1 MSSIIDKLRGDF
13 VLKAKT
19 RWKEKE
25 QNEAAVNELASKLQ
39 LTPLVTSLF
48 ISRGLD
54 TEEKIADFLS
64 TDQQDF
70 HDPFLLEGMD
80 KTVERVKRAIENG
93 EQILIFGDYDADG
106 VSSTTVLFLALQEL
120 GADVEFYIPNRFTE
134 GYGPNEE
141 AFRWA
146 HRAGFSLIITV
157 DTGIAAVHEAE
168 VAKELGIDLIIT
180 DHHEPP
186 PQLPEALAI
195 IHPKL
200 EGGVYPFHYLAGVG
214 VAFKV
219 AHALLGRVP
228 EHLLEIAVI
237 GTVADLVPLHGENRL
252 LVQRGLKK
260 LRTTKNIGLQ
270 ALFKVAKLSQSEI
283 TEESVGFSIG
293 PRINAVG
300 RLEDAAPAVHLLL
313 SEDEEEAAELAQEID
328 ELNNLRKDI
337 VKQITEE
344 AIAEVE
350 MYYPP
355 EKNKVLVLAR
365 EGWNPGVIGIVASK
379 LVDRFYRP
387 AIVLCI
393 DKEKETAK
401 GSARSIEGFDLYA
414 NLSDCRD
421 ILPHFGGH
429 PMAAGMTLHMNDVEE
444 LRNRLNKQADALLTE
459 EDFIPI
465 TAVDAVCKVEDVTL
479 SAIEEMQKLAPFG
492 VGNPKPRIA
501 VEDAELESIRAIGSD
516 GSHLKMT
523 LKGEYGALD
532 TVGFGFGALTKE
544 ISPVAR
550 VSVLGEASINEWN
563 NFRKPQL
570 MIQDISVKDWQLF
583 DWRSMRNVE
592 TNLSELS
599 REKLTIVYFSE
610 EVLQKYSLDE
620 YKEYIV
626 HASAVTTL
634 ENRYVVLLDLP
645 ASTEELKKVCMNG
658 FPPRIYTVFYQE
670 NNHLFSTVPT
680 REHFKWYY
688 SFLHQK
694 APFSLKQYGEQL
706 CRHKGWSKDTVNFMT
721 QVFFELEF
729 VTIKDGVIFMAEGIQ
744 KRDLTES
751 NIYREKINQLQLEK
765 DLVYSTYQQLYTWFE
780 TVRNHK
786 EV

>member
-1 MSSIIDKLRGDF
+1 MDGLRGDF
-13 VLKAKT
+13 VLQAKT
-19 RWKEKE
+19 RWKEKHY
-25 QNEAAVNELASKLQ
+25 NEEIVSQLASKLQ

-48 ISRGLD
+48 LNRGLD
-54 TEEKIADFLS
+54 TEEKIMDFLN
-64 TDQQDF
+64 TEKQEF

-80 KTVERVKRAIENG
+80 RTVERVQQAIQNG

-134 GYGPNEE
+134 GYGPNEA

-146 HRAGFSLIITV
+146 HGAGFSLIITV
-157 DTGIAAVHEAE
+157 DTGIAAVHEAQ
-168 VAKELGIDLIIT
+168 VAKDLGVDLIIT

-186 PQLPEALAI
+186 PELPEALAI

-237 GTVADLVPLHGENRL
+237 GTVADLVSLHGENRL
-252 LVQRGLKK
+252 LVQRGLKQM
-260 LRTTKNIGLQ
+260 RATKRVGLQ
-270 ALFKVAKLSQSEI
+270 ALFKVGNVSQNEI
-283 TEESVGFSIG
+283 TEESIGFSLA

-313 SEDEEEAAELAQEID
+313 SEDPEEAKELAAEID
-328 ELNNLRKDI
+328 ELNKLRKDI

-350 MYYPP
+350 NNYPP
-355 EKNKVLVLAR
+355 EKNKVLVLAK

-379 LVDRFYRP
+379 LVERFYRP
-387 AIVLCI
+387 TIILNI
-393 DKEKETAK
+393 DPEKQTAK
-401 GSARSIEGFDLYA
+401 GSARSIAGFDLFA
-414 NLSDCRD
+414 NLSDCREL
-421 ILPHFGGH
+421 LPHFGGH
-429 PMAAGMTLHMNDVEE
+429 PMAAGMTLHMHDVEE
-444 LRNRLNKQADALLTE
+444 LRRRLNEQAEAILTA

-465 TAVDAVCKVEDVTL
+465 TTVDAICKVEDVTL

-501 VEDAELESIRAIGSD
+501 VQDAELESIRAIGSD
-516 GSHLKMT
+516 GSHLKMALRDGQAT
-523 LKGEYGALD
+523 LD
-532 TVGFGFGALTKE
+532 TIGFGFGAYAKE

-550 VSVLGEASINEWN
+550 VSVVGEASINEWN

-570 MIQDISVKDWQLF
+570 MVQDIAVDAWQLF

-592 TNLSELS
+592 ANIAELS
-599 REKLTIVYFSE
+599 LERVTMIYFSE
-610 EVLQKYSLDE
+610 EVLNKFSLE
-620 YKEYIV
+620 MYKEQLQ
-626 HASAVTTL
+626 HASEVTEL
-634 ENRYVVLLDLP
+634 EDRYVVLLDLP
-645 ASTEELKKVCMNG
+645 PTTEELSKLFMAG
-658 FPPRIYTVFYQE
+658 FPARIYTLFYQE
-670 NNHLFSTVPT
+670 NNHLFSTIPT

-694 APFSLKQYGEQL
+694 APFSLRQHGEQL

-729 VTIKDGVIFMAEGIQ
+729 VTIKDGVIFIAEEMK
-744 KRDLTES
+744 KRDLIES
-751 NIYREKINQLQLEK
+751 NTYREKMNQLQLEK
-765 DLVYSTYQQLYTWFE
+765 ELVYSTYQQLYTWFE
-780 TVRNHK
+780 TIRNHK
-786 EV
+786 EI

>member
-1 MSSIIDKLRGDF
+1 MLQ
-13 VLKAKT
+13 AKT
-19 RWKEKE
+19 RWKEKYN
-25 QNEAAVNELASKLQ
+25 NEELVGQLANKLQ
-39 LTPLVTSLF
+39 LSPLVASLLLN
-48 ISRGLD
+48 RGFD
-54 TEEKIADFLS
+54 TEEKIVDFLN
-64 TDQQDF
+64 TEQQEF

-80 KTVERVKRAIENG
+80 RTVERIRQAIQNG

-157 DTGIAAVHEAE
+157 DTGIAAVHEAQ
-168 VAKELGIDLIIT
+168 VAKELGVDLIIT

-186 PQLPEALAI
+186 PELPEALAI

-200 EGGVYPFHYLAGVG
+200 DGGVYPFHYLAGVG

-219 AHALLGRVP
+219 AHALLGSVP

-237 GTVADLVPLHGENRL
+237 GTVADLVPLYGENRL

-260 LRTTKNIGLQ
+260 LRTTQRVGLQ
-270 ALFKVAKLSQSEI
+270 ALFKVANISQGEI
-283 TEESVGFSIG
+283 TEESVGFAIG

-300 RLEDAAPAVHLLL
+300 RLEDATPAVHLLL
-313 SEDEEEAAELAQEID
+313 SEDVEEAKELAQEID
-328 ELNNLRKDI
+328 ELNKLRKDI

-350 MYYPP
+350 AHYPP
-355 EKNKVLVLAR
+355 EENKVLVLAK

-379 LVDRFYRP
+379 LIDRFYRP
-387 AIVLCI
+387 TIVLSI
-393 DKEKETAK
+393 DPEKETAK

-429 PMAAGMTLHMNDVEE
+429 PMAAGMTLSMDDVDE
-444 LRNRLNKQADALLTE
+444 LRRRLNEQAAVQLSD
-459 EDFIPI
+459 EDFIPV
-465 TAVDAVCKVEDVTL
+465 TAVDVVCEVEDVTL
-479 SAIEEMQKLAPFG
+479 AAIEEMQKLAPFG

-501 VEDAELESIRAIGSD
+501 VKDAGLESIRAIGSD

-523 LKGEYGALD
+523 LRNGQATLD
-532 TVGFGFGALTKE
+532 SIGFGLGAFAKE
-544 ISPVAR
+544 ISPVAH
-550 VSVLGEASINEWN
+550 VSIVGEASINEWN
-563 NFRKPQL
+563 NFRKPQI
-570 MIQDISVKDWQLF
+570 MIQDIAIEAWQLF

-592 TNLSELS
+592 ANLADLS
-599 REKLTIVYFSE
+599 RDKLTIVYFKE
-610 EVLQKYSLDE
+610 EALQKFSLEAYTD
-620 YKEYIV
+620 YLV
-626 HASAVTTL
+626 HAKDVTTL
-634 ENRYVVLLDLP
+634 EGRYVVVLDLP
-645 ASTEELKKVCMNG
+645 DATEDLKSICEKG
-658 FPPRIYTVFYQE
+658 FPDRIYTVFYQE

-694 APFSLKQYGEQL
+694 APFSLRQYGEQL

-729 VTIKDGVIFMAEGIQ
+729 VTIKDGVIFMAEEMK

-751 NIYREKINQLQLEK
+751 NTYREKINHLQLEK
-765 DLVYSTYQQLYTWFE
+765 ELVYSTYQQLYAWFE
-780 TVRNHK
+780 TIRNHK
-786 EV
+786 EVEQLG

>member
-1 MSSIIDKLRGDF
+1 MISL
-13 VLKAKT
+13 LQAKT
-19 RWKEKE
+19 RWKEKYN
-25 QNEAAVNELASKLQ
+25 NEELVGQLANKLQ
-39 LTPLVTSLF
+39 LSPLVASLLLN
-48 ISRGLD
+48 RGFD
-54 TEEKIADFLS
+54 TEEKIVDFLN
-64 TDQQDF
+64 TEQQEF

-80 KTVERVKRAIENG
+80 RTVERIRQAIQNG

-146 HRAGFSLIITV
+146 HRAGFTLIITV
-157 DTGIAAVHEAE
+157 DTGIAAVHEAQ
-168 VAKELGIDLIIT
+168 VAKELGVDLIIT

-186 PQLPEALAI
+186 PELPEALAI

-200 EGGVYPFHYLAGVG
+200 DGGVYPFHYLAGVG

-219 AHALLGRVP
+219 AHALLGSVP

-237 GTVADLVPLHGENRL
+237 GTVADLVPLYGENRL

-260 LRTTKNIGLQ
+260 LRTTQRVGLQ
-270 ALFKVAKLSQSEI
+270 ALFKVANISQGEI
-283 TEESVGFSIG
+283 TEESVGFAIG

-300 RLEDAAPAVHLLL
+300 RLEDATPAVHLLL
-313 SEDEEEAAELAQEID
+313 SEDVEEAKELAQEID
-328 ELNNLRKDI
+328 ELNKLRKDI

-350 MYYPP
+350 AHYPP
-355 EKNKVLVLAR
+355 EENKVLVLAK

-379 LVDRFYRP
+379 LIDRFYRP
-387 AIVLCI
+387 TIVLSI
-393 DKEKETAK
+393 DPEKETAK

-429 PMAAGMTLHMNDVEE
+429 PMAAGMTLSMDDVDE
-444 LRNRLNKQADALLTE
+444 LRRRLNEQAAVQLSD
-459 EDFIPI
+459 EDFIPV
-465 TAVDAVCKVEDVTL
+465 TAVDAVCEVEDVTL
-479 SAIEEMQKLAPFG
+479 AAIEEMQKLAPFG

-501 VEDAELESIRAIGSD
+501 VKDAGLESIRAIGSD

-523 LKGEYGALD
+523 LRNGQATLD
-532 TVGFGFGALTKE
+532 SIGFGLGAFAKE
-544 ISPVAR
+544 ISPVAH
-550 VSVLGEASINEWN
+550 VSIVGEASINEWN
-563 NFRKPQL
+563 NFRKPQI
-570 MIQDISVKDWQLF
+570 MIQDIAIEAWQLF

-592 TNLSELS
+592 ANLADLS
-599 REKLTIVYFSE
+599 RDKLTIVYFKE
-610 EVLQKYSLDE
+610 EALQKFSLEAYTD
-620 YKEYIV
+620 YLV
-626 HASAVTTL
+626 HAKDVTTL
-634 ENRYVVLLDLP
+634 EGRYVVVLDLP
-645 ASTEELKKVCMNG
+645 DATEDLKSICEKG
-658 FPPRIYTVFYQE
+658 FPDRIYTVFYQE

-694 APFSLKQYGEQL
+694 APFSLRQYGEKL

-721 QVFFELEF
+721 QVFFELKF
-729 VTIKDGVIFMAEGIQ
+729 VTIKDGVIFMAEEMK

-751 NIYREKINQLQLEK
+751 NTYREKINHLQLEK
-765 DLVYSTYQQLYTWFE
+765 ELVYSTYQQLYAWFE
-780 TVRNHK
+780 TIRNHK
-786 EV
+786 EVEQLG

>member
-1 MSSIIDKLRGDF
+1 MLQP
-13 VLKAKT
+13 KT
-19 RWKEKE
+19 RWKEKDN
-25 QNEAAVNELASKLQ
+25 NEELVGQLANKLQ
-39 LTPLVTSLF
+39 LSSLVTSLLLN
-48 ISRGLD
+48 RGLD
-54 TEEKIADFLS
+54 TEEKIVDFLN
-64 TDQQDF
+64 TEQQEF
-70 HDPFLLEGMD
+70 HDPFLLKGMD
-80 KTVERVKRAIENG
+80 RTVERVRQAIQNG

-106 VSSTTVLFLALQEL
+106 VSSTTILFLALQEL

-157 DTGIAAVHEAE
+157 DTGIAAVHEAQ

-186 PQLPEALAI
+186 PELPEALAI

-219 AHALLGRVP
+219 AHALLGSVP

-237 GTVADLVPLHGENRL
+237 GTVADLVPLYGENRL

-260 LRTTKNIGLQ
+260 LRTTQRVGLQ
-270 ALFKVAKLSQSEI
+270 ALFKVANISQGEI
-283 TEESVGFSIG
+283 TEESVGFAIG

-313 SEDEEEAAELAQEID
+313 SEDIEEAKELAQEID
-328 ELNNLRKDI
+328 ELNKLRKDI

-350 MYYPP
+350 THYPP
-355 EKNKVLVLAR
+355 EENAVLVLAK

-387 AIVLCI
+387 TIVLSI
-393 DKEKETAK
+393 DPEKGTAK

-429 PMAAGMTLHMNDVEE
+429 PMAAGMTLSIDDVDE
-444 LRNRLNKQADALLTE
+444 LRRRLNEQATALLSD
-459 EDFIPI
+459 EDFIPV
-465 TAVDAVCKVEDVTL
+465 TTVDVVCKVEDVTL
-479 SAIEEMQKLAPFG
+479 AAIEEMQKLAPFG

-501 VEDAELESIRAIGSD
+501 VKDASLESIRAIGSD

-523 LKGEYGALD
+523 LRDGQATLD
-532 TVGFGFGALTKE
+532 SIGFGFGTLAKE
-544 ISPVAR
+544 ISPVAH
-550 VSVLGEASINEWN
+550 VSIVGEASINEWN
-563 NFRKPQL
+563 NFRKPQI
-570 MIQDISVKDWQLF
+570 MVQDIAVEAWQLF

-592 TNLSELS
+592 TNLADLS
-599 REKLTIVYFSE
+599 SDKLIIVYFKE
-610 EVLQKYSLDE
+610 EALQKFSLEAYND
-620 YKEYIV
+620 YVV
-626 HASAVTTL
+626 HAKDVITL
-634 ENRYVVLLDLP
+634 EDRYVVVLDLP
-645 ASTEELKKVCMNG
+645 DVTEDLKHICEKG
-658 FPPRIYTVFYQE
+658 FPARIYTVFYQE

-694 APFSLKQYGEQL
+694 APFSLRQYGEQL

-729 VTIKDGVIFMAEGIQ
+729 VTIKDGVIFMAEEMK

-751 NIYREKINQLQLEK
+751 NTYREKINQLQLEK
-765 DLVYSTYQQLYTWFE
+765 ELVYSTYQQLYAWFE
-780 TVRNHK
+780 TIRNHK
-786 EV
+786 EVEQLG

>member
-1 MSSIIDKLRGDF
+1 MLQP
-13 VLKAKT
+13 KT
-19 RWKEKE
+19 RWKEKDN
-25 QNEAAVNELASKLQ
+25 NEELVGQLANKLQ
-39 LTPLVTSLF
+39 LSSLVTSLLLN
-48 ISRGLD
+48 RGLD
-54 TEEKIADFLS
+54 TEEKIVDFLN
-64 TDQQDF
+64 TEQQEF
-70 HDPFLLEGMD
+70 HDPFLLKGMD
-80 KTVERVKRAIENG
+80 RTVERVRQAIQNG

-157 DTGIAAVHEAE
+157 DTGIAAVHEAQ

-186 PQLPEALAI
+186 PELPEALAI

-219 AHALLGRVP
+219 AHALLGSVP

-237 GTVADLVPLHGENRL
+237 GTVADLVPLYGENRL

-260 LRTTKNIGLQ
+260 LRTTQRVGLQ
-270 ALFKVAKLSQSEI
+270 ALFKVANISQGEI
-283 TEESVGFSIG
+283 TEESVGFAIG

-313 SEDEEEAAELAQEID
+313 SEDVEEAKELAQEID
-328 ELNNLRKDI
+328 ELNKLRKDI

-350 MYYPP
+350 THYPP
-355 EKNKVLVLAR
+355 EENAVLVLAK

-387 AIVLCI
+387 TIVLSI
-393 DKEKETAK
+393 DPEKGTAK

-429 PMAAGMTLHMNDVEE
+429 PMAAGMTLSMDDVDE
-444 LRNRLNKQADALLTE
+444 LRRRLNEQATALLSD
-459 EDFIPI
+459 EDFIPV
-465 TAVDAVCKVEDVTL
+465 TTVDVVCKVEDVTL
-479 SAIEEMQKLAPFG
+479 AAIEEMQKLAPFG
-492 VGNPKPRIA
+492 VGNPKPRVA
-501 VEDAELESIRAIGSD
+501 VKDASLESIRAIGSD

-523 LKGEYGALD
+523 LRDGQATLD
-532 TVGFGFGALTKE
+532 SIGFGFGTLAKE
-544 ISPVAR
+544 ISPVAH
-550 VSVLGEASINEWN
+550 VSIVGEASINEWN
-563 NFRKPQL
+563 NFRKPQI
-570 MIQDISVKDWQLF
+570 MVQDIAVEAWQLF

-592 TNLSELS
+592 TNLADLS
-599 REKLTIVYFSE
+599 RDKLIIVYFKE
-610 EVLQKYSLDE
+610 EALQKFSLEAYND
-620 YKEYIV
+620 YVV
-626 HASAVTTL
+626 HAKDVITL
-634 ENRYVVLLDLP
+634 EDRYVVVLDLP
-645 ASTEELKKVCMNG
+645 DVTEDLKHICEKG
-658 FPPRIYTVFYQE
+658 FPARIYTVFYQE

-694 APFSLKQYGEQL
+694 APFSLRQYGEQL

-729 VTIKDGVIFMAEGIQ
+729 VTIKDGVIFMAEEMK

-751 NIYREKINQLQLEK
+751 NTYREKINQLQLEK
-765 DLVYSTYQQLYTWFE
+765 ELVYSTYQQLYAWFE
-780 TVRNHK
+780 TIRNHK
-786 EV
+786 EVEQLG

>member
-1 MSSIIDKLRGDF
+1 MLQ
-13 VLKAKT
+13 AKT
-19 RWKEKE
+19 RWKEKHY
-25 QNEAAVNELASKLQ
+25 NEEIVSQLASKLQ

-48 ISRGLD
+48 LNRGLD
-54 TEEKIADFLS
+54 TEEKIVDFLN
-64 TDQQDF
+64 TEKQEF

-80 KTVERVKRAIENG
+80 RTVERVQQAIQNG

-134 GYGPNEE
+134 GYGPNEA

-146 HRAGFSLIITV
+146 HGAGFSLIITV
-157 DTGIAAVHEAE
+157 DTGIAAVHEAQ

-186 PQLPEALAI
+186 PELPEALAI

-237 GTVADLVPLHGENRL
+237 GTVADLVSLHGENRL
-252 LVQRGLKK
+252 LVQRGLKQM
-260 LRTTKNIGLQ
+260 RATKRVGLQ
-270 ALFKVAKLSQSEI
+270 ALFKVGNISQNEI
-283 TEESVGFSIG
+283 TEESIGFSLA
-293 PRINAVG
+293 PRINAIG

-313 SEDEEEAAELAQEID
+313 SEDPEEASELAAEID
-328 ELNNLRKDI
+328 ELNKLRKDI

-350 MYYPP
+350 NTYPP
-355 EKNKVLVLAR
+355 EKNKVLVLAK

-379 LVDRFYRP
+379 LVERFYRP
-387 AIVLCI
+387 TIILNI
-393 DKEKETAK
+393 DPEKQTAK
-401 GSARSIEGFDLYA
+401 GSARSIAGFDLFA
-414 NLSDCRD
+414 NLSDCREL
-421 ILPHFGGH
+421 LPHFGGH

-444 LRNRLNKQADALLTE
+444 LRRRLNEQAEAILTA

-465 TAVDAVCKVEDVTL
+465 TTVDAICKVKDVTL

-501 VEDAELESIRAIGSD
+501 VQDAELESIRAIGSD
-516 GSHLKMT
+516 GSHLKMALRDGQAT
-523 LKGEYGALD
+523 LD
-532 TVGFGFGALTKE
+532 TIGFGFGAYAKE

-550 VSVLGEASINEWN
+550 VSVVGEASINEWN

-570 MIQDISVKDWQLF
+570 MVQDIAVNAWQLF

-592 TNLSELS
+592 VNIAELS
-599 REKLTIVYFSE
+599 LERVTMIYFSE
-610 EVLQKYSLDE
+610 EVLNKFSLE
-620 YKEYIV
+620 TYREQLQ
-626 HASAVTTL
+626 HASEVTGL
-634 ENRYVVLLDLP
+634 EDRYVVLLDLP
-645 ASTEELKKVCMNG
+645 PTTEELSKLFTAG
-658 FPPRIYTVFYQE
+658 FPARIYTLFYQE
-670 NNHLFSTVPT
+670 NNHLFSTIPT

-694 APFSLKQYGEQL
+694 APFSLRQHGEQL

-729 VTIKDGVIFMAEGIQ
+729 VTIKDGVIFIAEEMK
-744 KRDLTES
+744 KRDLIES
-751 NIYREKINQLQLEK
+751 NTYREKMNQLQLEQE
-765 DLVYSTYQQLYTWFE
+765 LVYSTYQQLYTWFE
-780 TVRNHK
+780 KIRNHK
-786 EV
+786 EI

>member
-1 MSSIIDKLRGDF
+1 MLQ
-13 VLKAKT
+13 AKT
-19 RWKEKE
+19 RWKEKHY
-25 QNEAAVNELASKLQ
+25 NEEIVSQLASKLQ

-48 ISRGLD
+48 LNRGLD
-54 TEEKIADFLS
+54 TEEKIMDFLN
-64 TDQQDF
+64 TEKQEF

-80 KTVERVKRAIENG
+80 RTVERVQQAIQNG

-134 GYGPNEE
+134 GYGPNEA

-146 HRAGFSLIITV
+146 HGAGFSLIITV
-157 DTGIAAVHEAE
+157 DTGIAAVHEAQ
-168 VAKELGIDLIIT
+168 VAKDLGVDLIIT

-186 PQLPEALAI
+186 PELPEALAI

-237 GTVADLVPLHGENRL
+237 GTVADLVSLHGENRL
-252 LVQRGLKK
+252 LVQRGLKQM
-260 LRTTKNIGLQ
+260 RATKRVGLQ
-270 ALFKVAKLSQSEI
+270 ALFKVGNVSQNEI
-283 TEESVGFSIG
+283 TEESIGFSLA

-313 SEDEEEAAELAQEID
+313 SEDPEEAKELAAEID
-328 ELNNLRKDI
+328 ELNKLRKDI

-350 MYYPP
+350 NNYPP
-355 EKNKVLVLAR
+355 EKNKVLVLAK

-379 LVDRFYRP
+379 LVERFYRP
-387 AIVLCI
+387 TIILNI
-393 DKEKETAK
+393 DPEKQTAK
-401 GSARSIEGFDLYA
+401 GSARSIAGFDLFA
-414 NLSDCRD
+414 NLSDCREL
-421 ILPHFGGH
+421 LPHFGGH
-429 PMAAGMTLHMNDVEE
+429 PMAAGMTLHMHDVEE
-444 LRNRLNKQADALLTE
+444 LRRRLNEQAEAILTA

-465 TAVDAVCKVEDVTL
+465 TTVDAICKVEDVTL

-501 VEDAELESIRAIGSD
+501 VQDAELESIRAIGSD
-516 GSHLKMT
+516 GSHLKMALRDGQAT
-523 LKGEYGALD
+523 LD
-532 TVGFGFGALTKE
+532 TIGFGFGAYAKE

-550 VSVLGEASINEWN
+550 VSVVGEASINEWN

-570 MIQDISVKDWQLF
+570 MVQDIAVDAWQLF

-592 TNLSELS
+592 ANIAELS
-599 REKLTIVYFSE
+599 LERVTMIYFSE
-610 EVLQKYSLDE
+610 EVLNKFSLE
-620 YKEYIV
+620 MYKEQLQ
-626 HASAVTTL
+626 HASEVTEL
-634 ENRYVVLLDLP
+634 EDRYVVLLDLP
-645 ASTEELKKVCMNG
+645 PTTEELSKLFMAG
-658 FPPRIYTVFYQE
+658 FPARIYTLFYQE
-670 NNHLFSTVPT
+670 NNHLFSTIPT

-694 APFSLKQYGEQL
+694 APFSLRQHGEQL

-729 VTIKDGVIFMAEGIQ
+729 VTIKDGVIFIAEEMK
-744 KRDLTES
+744 KRDLIES
-751 NIYREKINQLQLEK
+751 NTYREKMNQLQLEK
-765 DLVYSTYQQLYTWFE
+765 ELVYSTYQQLYTWFE
-780 TVRNHK
+780 TIRNHK
-786 EV
+786 EI

>member
-1 MSSIIDKLRGDF
+1 MLQ
-13 VLKAKT
+13 AKT
-19 RWKEKE
+19 RWKEKCN
-25 QNEAAVNELASKLQ
+25 NEELVGQLTNKLQ
-39 LTPLVTSLF
+39 LSPLVTSLLLN
-48 ISRGLD
+48 RGLD
-54 TEEKIADFLS
+54 TEEKILDFLN
-64 TDQQDF
+64 TEQQEF
-70 HDPFLLEGMD
+70 HDPFLLEGMER
-80 KTVERVKRAIENG
+80 TVERVQQAIQNG

-157 DTGIAAVHEAE
+157 DTGIAAVHEAQ

-186 PQLPEALAI
+186 PELPEALAI

-200 EGGVYPFHYLAGVG
+200 DGGVYPFHYLAGVG

-219 AHALLGRVP
+219 AHALLGSVP
-228 EHLLEIAVI
+228 EHLLEIVVI
-237 GTVADLVPLHGENRL
+237 GTVADLVPLYGENRL

-260 LRTTKNIGLQ
+260 LRTTQRVGLQ
-270 ALFKVAKLSQSEI
+270 ALFKVANISQGEI
-283 TEESVGFSIG
+283 TEESVGFAIG

-300 RLEDAAPAVHLLL
+300 RLEDATPAVHLLL
-313 SEDEEEAAELAQEID
+313 SEDVEEAKELAQEID
-328 ELNNLRKDI
+328 ELNKLRKDI
-337 VKQITEE
+337 VKKITEE

-350 MYYPP
+350 AHYPP
-355 EKNKVLVLAR
+355 EENKVLVLAK

-379 LVDRFYRP
+379 LIDRFYRP
-387 AIVLCI
+387 TIVLSI
-393 DKEKETAK
+393 DPEKGTAK

-429 PMAAGMTLHMNDVEE
+429 PMAAGMTLSMNDVDE
-444 LRNRLNKQADALLTE
+444 LRRRLNEQAAAQLSD
-459 EDFIPI
+459 EDFIPV
-465 TAVDAVCKVEDVTL
+465 TAVDVVCKVEDVTL
-479 SAIEEMQKLAPFG
+479 AAIEEMQKLAPFG
-492 VGNPKPRIA
+492 IGNPKPRIA
-501 VEDAELESIRAIGSD
+501 VKDAGLESIRAIGSD

-523 LKGEYGALD
+523 LRDGQATLD
-532 TVGFGFGALTKE
+532 SVGFGFGALAKE
-544 ISPVAR
+544 ISPVAH
-550 VSVLGEASINEWN
+550 VSIVGEASINEWN
-563 NFRKPQL
+563 NFRKPQI
-570 MIQDISVKDWQLF
+570 MIQDIAVEAWQLF

-592 TNLSELS
+592 ANLADLS
-599 REKLTIVYFSE
+599 RDKLTIMYFKE
-610 EVLQKYSLDE
+610 EALQKFSLEAYTD
-620 YKEYIV
+620 YLV
-626 HASAVTTL
+626 HAKEVTTL
-634 ENRYVVLLDLP
+634 EGRYVVVLDLP
-645 ASTEELKKVCMNG
+645 DATEDLKRVCEKG
-658 FPPRIYTVFYQE
+658 FPDRIYTVFYQE

-694 APFSLKQYGEQL
+694 APFSLRQYGEQL

-729 VTIKDGVIFMAEGIQ
+729 VTIKDGVIFMAEEMK

-751 NIYREKINQLQLEK
+751 NTYREKINHLQLEK
-765 DLVYSTYQQLYTWFE
+765 ELVYSTYQQLYAWFE
-780 TVRNHK
+780 TIRNHK
-786 EV
+786 EVEQLG

>member
-1 MSSIIDKLRGDF
+1 MLQ
-13 VLKAKT
+13 AKT
-19 RWKEKE
+19 RWKEKYC
-25 QNEAAVNELASKLQ
+25 NEELVGQLANKLQ
-39 LTPLVTSLF
+39 LSPLVASLLLN
-48 ISRGLD
+48 RGLN
-54 TEEKIADFLS
+54 TEEKIVDFLN
-64 TDQQDF
+64 TEQQEF

-80 KTVERVKRAIENG
+80 RTVERIRQAIQNG

-146 HRAGFSLIITV
+146 HSAGFSLIITV
-157 DTGIAAVHEAE
+157 DTGIAAVHEAQ

-186 PQLPEALAI
+186 PELPEALAI

-200 EGGVYPFHYLAGVG
+200 ADGTYPFHYLAGVG

-219 AHALLGRVP
+219 AHALLGSVP

-260 LRTTKNIGLQ
+260 LRTTQRVGLQ
-270 ALFKVAKLSQSEI
+270 ALFKVANISQGEI
-283 TEESVGFSIG
+283 TEESVGFAIG

-300 RLEDAAPAVHLLL
+300 RLEDATPAVHLLL
-313 SEDEEEAAELAQEID
+313 SEDVEEAKELAQEID
-328 ELNNLRKDI
+328 ELNKLRKDI

-350 MYYPP
+350 AHYPP
-355 EKNKVLVLAR
+355 EENKVLVLAK

-379 LVDRFYRP
+379 LIDRFYRP
-387 AIVLCI
+387 AIVLSI
-393 DKEKETAK
+393 DPEKGTAK

-414 NLSDCRD
+414 NLSDCRE

-429 PMAAGMTLHMNDVEE
+429 PMAAGMTLSMDDVDE
-444 LRNRLNKQADALLTE
+444 LRRRLNEQAAVQLSD
-459 EDFIPI
+459 EDFVPV
-465 TAVDAVCKVEDVTL
+465 TTVDAVCEVEDVTL
-479 SAIEEMQKLAPFG
+479 AAIEEMQKLAPFG

-501 VEDAELESIRAIGSD
+501 VKAAGLESIRAIGSD

-523 LKGEYGALD
+523 LRNGQATLD
-532 TVGFGFGALTKE
+532 SIGFGFGAFAKE
-544 ISPVAR
+544 ISPVAH
-550 VSVLGEASINEWN
+550 VSIVGEASINEWN
-563 NFRKPQL
+563 NFRKPQI
-570 MIQDISVKDWQLF
+570 MIQDIAVEAWQLF

-592 TNLSELS
+592 ANLADLS
-599 REKLTIVYFSE
+599 RDKLTIVYFKE
-610 EVLQKYSLDE
+610 EALQKFSLEAYAD
-620 YKEYIV
+620 YLV
-626 HASAVTTL
+626 HAKDVTTL
-634 ENRYVVLLDLP
+634 EGRYVVVLDLP
-645 ASTEELKKVCMNG
+645 DATEDLKSICEKG
-658 FPPRIYTVFYQE
+658 FPDRIYTVFYQE

-694 APFSLKQYGEQL
+694 APFSLRQYGEQL

-729 VTIKDGVIFMAEGIQ
+729 VTIKDGVIFMAEEMK

-751 NIYREKINQLQLEK
+751 NTYREKINHLQLEK
-765 DLVYSTYQQLYTWFE
+765 ELVYSTYQQLYAWFE
-780 TVRNHK
+780 TIRNHK
-786 EV
+786 EVEQLG

>member
-1 MSSIIDKLRGDF
+1 MLQ
-13 VLKAKT
+13 AKT
-19 RWKEKE
+19 RWKEKYT
-25 QNEAAVNELASKLQ
+25 NEELVGQLANKLQ
-39 LTPLVTSLF
+39 LSPLVTSLLLN
-48 ISRGLD
+48 RGFD
-54 TEEKIADFLS
+54 TEEKIVDFLN
-64 TDQQDF
+64 TEQQEF

-80 KTVERVKRAIENG
+80 RTVERIRQAIQNG

-106 VSSTTVLFLALQEL
+106 VSSTTVLFLALQEI

-157 DTGIAAVHEAE
+157 DTGIAAVHEAQ
-168 VAKELGIDLIIT
+168 VAKELGVDLIIT

-186 PQLPEALAI
+186 PELPEALAI

-200 EGGVYPFHYLAGVG
+200 DGGVYPFHYLAGVG

-219 AHALLGRVP
+219 AHALLGSVP

-237 GTVADLVPLHGENRL
+237 GTVADLVPLYGENRL

-260 LRTTKNIGLQ
+260 LRTTQRVGLQ
-270 ALFKVAKLSQSEI
+270 ALFKVANISQGDI
-283 TEESVGFSIG
+283 TEESVGFAIG

-300 RLEDAAPAVHLLL
+300 RLEDATPAVHLLL
-313 SEDEEEAAELAQEID
+313 SEDVEEAKELAQEID
-328 ELNNLRKDI
+328 ELNKLRKDI

-344 AIAEVE
+344 AIVEVE
-350 MYYPP
+350 AHYPP
-355 EKNKVLVLAR
+355 EENKVLVLAK

-379 LVDRFYRP
+379 LIDRFYRP
-387 AIVLCI
+387 TIVLSI
-393 DKEKETAK
+393 DPEKGTAK

-429 PMAAGMTLHMNDVEE
+429 PMAAGMTLSMDDVDE
-444 LRNRLNKQADALLTE
+444 LRRRLNEQAAVQLSD
-459 EDFIPI
+459 EDFIAV
-465 TAVDAVCKVEDVTL
+465 TAVDAVCEVEDVTL
-479 SAIEEMQKLAPFG
+479 AAIEEMQKLAPFG

-501 VEDAELESIRAIGSD
+501 VKDAGLESIRAIGSD

-523 LKGEYGALD
+523 LRNGQATLD
-532 TVGFGFGALTKE
+532 SIGFGLGAFAKE
-544 ISPVAR
+544 ISPVAH
-550 VSVLGEASINEWN
+550 VSIVGEASINEWN
-563 NFRKPQL
+563 NFRKPQI
-570 MIQDISVKDWQLF
+570 MIQDIAVEAWQLF

-592 TNLSELS
+592 ANLADLS
-599 REKLTIVYFSE
+599 RDKLTIVYFKE
-610 EVLQKYSLDE
+610 EALQKFSLEAYTD
-620 YKEYIV
+620 YLV
-626 HASAVTTL
+626 HAKDVTIL
-634 ENRYVVLLDLP
+634 EGRYVVVLDLP
-645 ASTEELKKVCMNG
+645 DATEDLKSICEKG
-658 FPPRIYTVFYQE
+658 FPDRIYTVFYQE

-694 APFSLKQYGEQL
+694 APFSLRQYGEQL

-729 VTIKDGVIFMAEGIQ
+729 VTIKDGVIFMAGEMK

-751 NIYREKINQLQLEK
+751 NTYREKINHLQLEK
-765 DLVYSTYQQLYTWFE
+765 ELVYSTYQQLYAWFE
-780 TVRNHK
+780 TIRNHK
-786 EV
+786 EVEQLG

>member
-1 MSSIIDKLRGDF
+1 MLQ
-13 VLKAKT
+13 AKT
-19 RWKEKE
+19 RWKEKYT
-25 QNEAAVNELASKLQ
+25 NEELVGQLANKLQ
-39 LTPLVTSLF
+39 LSPLVTSLLLN
-48 ISRGLD
+48 RGFD
-54 TEEKIADFLS
+54 TEEKIVDFLN
-64 TDQQDF
+64 TEQQEF

-80 KTVERVKRAIENG
+80 RTVERIRQAIQNG

-157 DTGIAAVHEAE
+157 DTGIAAVHEAQ
-168 VAKELGIDLIIT
+168 VAKELGVDLIIT

-186 PQLPEALAI
+186 PELPEALAI

-200 EGGVYPFHYLAGVG
+200 DGGVYPFHYLAGVG

-219 AHALLGRVP
+219 AHALLGSVP

-237 GTVADLVPLHGENRL
+237 GTVADLVPLYGENRL

-260 LRTTKNIGLQ
+260 LRTTQRVGLQ
-270 ALFKVAKLSQSEI
+270 ALFKVANISQGDI
-283 TEESVGFSIG
+283 TEESVGFAIG

-300 RLEDAAPAVHLLL
+300 RLEDATPAVHLLL
-313 SEDEEEAAELAQEID
+313 SEDVEEAKELAQEID
-328 ELNNLRKDI
+328 ELNKLRKDI

-344 AIAEVE
+344 AIVEVE
-350 MYYPP
+350 AHYPP
-355 EKNKVLVLAR
+355 EENKVLVLAK

-379 LVDRFYRP
+379 LIDRFYRP
-387 AIVLCI
+387 TIVLSI
-393 DKEKETAK
+393 DPEKGTAK

-429 PMAAGMTLHMNDVEE
+429 PMAAGMTLSMDDVDE
-444 LRNRLNKQADALLTE
+444 LRRRLNEQAAVQLSD
-459 EDFIPI
+459 EDFIAV
-465 TAVDAVCKVEDVTL
+465 TAVDAVCEVEDVTL
-479 SAIEEMQKLAPFG
+479 AAIEEMQKLAPFG

-501 VEDAELESIRAIGSD
+501 VKDAGLESIRAIGSD

-523 LKGEYGALD
+523 LRNGQATLD
-532 TVGFGFGALTKE
+532 SIGFGLGAFAKE
-544 ISPVAR
+544 ISPVAH
-550 VSVLGEASINEWN
+550 VSIVGEASINEWN
-563 NFRKPQL
+563 NFRKPQI
-570 MIQDISVKDWQLF
+570 MIQDIAVEAWQLF

-592 TNLSELS
+592 ANLTDLS
-599 REKLTIVYFSE
+599 RDKLTIVYFKE
-610 EVLQKYSLDE
+610 EALQKFSLEAYTD
-620 YKEYIV
+620 YLV
-626 HASAVTTL
+626 HAKDVTTL
-634 ENRYVVLLDLP
+634 EGRYVVVLDLP
-645 ASTEELKKVCMNG
+645 DATEDLKSICEKG
-658 FPPRIYTVFYQE
+658 FPDRIYTVFYQE

-694 APFSLKQYGEQL
+694 APFSLRQYGEQL

-729 VTIKDGVIFMAEGIQ
+729 VTIKDGVIFMAGEMK

-751 NIYREKINQLQLEK
+751 NTYREKINHLQLEK
-765 DLVYSTYQQLYTWFE
+765 ELVYSTYQQLYAWFE
-780 TVRNHK
+780 TIRNHK
-786 EV
+786 EVEQLG

>member
-1 MSSIIDKLRGDF
+1 MLQP
-13 VLKAKT
+13 KT
-19 RWKEKE
+19 RWKEKDNNEEHVE
-25 QNEAAVNELASKLQ
+25 QLANKLQ
-39 LTPLVTSLF
+39 LSSLVTSLLLN
-48 ISRGLD
+48 RGLN
-54 TEEKIADFLS
+54 TEEKIVDFLN
-64 TDQQDF
+64 TEQQEF

-80 KTVERVKRAIENG
+80 RTVERIRQAIQNG

-157 DTGIAAVHEAE
+157 DTGIAAVHEAQ

-186 PQLPEALAI
+186 PELPEALAI

-200 EGGVYPFHYLAGVG
+200 DGGIYPFHYLAGVG

-219 AHALLGRVP
+219 AHALLGNVP

-237 GTVADLVPLHGENRL
+237 GTVADLVPLYGENRL

-260 LRTTKNIGLQ
+260 LRTTQRVGLQ
-270 ALFKVAKLSQSEI
+270 ALFKVANISQGEI
-283 TEESVGFSIG
+283 TEESVGFAIG

-313 SEDEEEAAELAQEID
+313 SEDVEEAKELAQEID
-328 ELNNLRKDI
+328 ELNKLRKDI

-350 MYYPP
+350 AHYPP
-355 EKNKVLVLAR
+355 EENTVLVLAK

-387 AIVLCI
+387 TIVLSI
-393 DKEKETAK
+393 DPEKGTAK

-429 PMAAGMTLHMNDVEE
+429 PMAAGMTLSMEDVDE
-444 LRNRLNKQADALLTE
+444 LRRRLNEQAAALLSD
-459 EDFIPI
+459 EDYIPV
-465 TAVDAVCKVEDVTL
+465 TTVDVVCKVKDVTL
-479 SAIEEMQKLAPFG
+479 AAIEEMQKLAPFG

-501 VEDAELESIRAIGSD
+501 VKDASLESIRSIGSD

-523 LKGEYGALD
+523 LRDGQATLD
-532 TVGFGFGALTKE
+532 SIGFGFGALAKE
-544 ISPVAR
+544 ISPVAQ
-550 VSVLGEASINEWN
+550 VSIVGEASINEWN
-563 NFRKPQL
+563 NFRKPQI
-570 MIQDISVKDWQLF
+570 MVQDIAVEAWQLF

-592 TNLSELS
+592 TNLADLS
-599 REKLTIVYFSE
+599 RDKLTIVYFKE
-610 EVLQKYSLDE
+610 EALQKFSLE
-620 YKEYIV
+620 AYKDY
-626 HASAVTTL
+626 AMQAKDVTTL
-634 ENRYVVLLDLP
+634 EGRYAVILDLP
-645 ASTEELKKVCMNG
+645 DATEDLKHICEKG
-658 FPPRIYTVFYQE
+658 FPARIYTVFYQE

-680 REHFKWYY
+680 REHFKWYF
-688 SFLHQK
+688 SFLQQK
-694 APFSLKQYGEQL
+694 APFSLRQYGEQL

-729 VTIKDGVIFMAEGIQ
+729 VTIKDGVIFMAEEMK

-751 NIYREKINQLQLEK
+751 NTYREKINQLQLEK
-765 DLVYSTYQQLYTWFE
+765 ELVYSTYQQLYAWFE
-780 TVRNHK
+780 TIRNHK
-786 EV
+786 EVEQLG

>member
-1 MSSIIDKLRGDF
+1 MLQ
-13 VLKAKT
+13 AKT
-19 RWKEKE
+19 RWKEKYY
-25 QNEAAVNELASKLQ
+25 NEELVGQLANKLQ
-39 LTPLVTSLF
+39 LSPLVTSLLLN
-48 ISRGLD
+48 RGLD
-54 TEEKIADFLS
+54 TEEKIVDFLN
-64 TDQQDF
+64 TEQQEF

-80 KTVERVKRAIENG
+80 RTVERIRQAIQNG

-157 DTGIAAVHEAE
+157 DTGIAAVHEAQ
-168 VAKELGIDLIIT
+168 VAKELGVDLIIT

-186 PQLPEALAI
+186 PELPEALAI

-200 EGGVYPFHYLAGVG
+200 DGGVYPFHYLAGVG

-219 AHALLGRVP
+219 AHALLGSVP

-237 GTVADLVPLHGENRL
+237 GTVADLVPLYGENRL

-260 LRTTKNIGLQ
+260 LRTTQRVGLQ
-270 ALFKVAKLSQSEI
+270 GLFKVANISQGEI
-283 TEESVGFSIG
+283 TEESVGFAIG

-300 RLEDAAPAVHLLL
+300 RLEDATPAVHLLL
-313 SEDEEEAAELAQEID
+313 SEDVEEAKELAQEID
-328 ELNNLRKDI
+328 ELNKLRKDI

-350 MYYPP
+350 AHYPP
-355 EKNKVLVLAR
+355 EENKVLVLAK

-387 AIVLCI
+387 TIVLSI
-393 DKEKETAK
+393 DPEKGTAK

-429 PMAAGMTLHMNDVEE
+429 PMAAGMTLNMNDVSE
-444 LRNRLNKQADALLTE
+444 LRRRLNEQAAVQLSD
-459 EDFIPI
+459 EDFIPV
-465 TAVDAVCKVEDVTL
+465 TVVDAVCDVEDVTL
-479 SAIEEMQKLAPFG
+479 AAIEEMQKLAPFG

-501 VEDAELESIRAIGSD
+501 VKGAGLESIRAIGSD

-523 LKGEYGALD
+523 LRDGQATLD
-532 TVGFGFGALTKE
+532 SVGFGFGAFAKE
-544 ISPVAR
+544 ISPVAH
-550 VSVLGEASINEWN
+550 VSIVGEASINEWN
-563 NFRKPQL
+563 NFRKPQI
-570 MIQDISVKDWQLF
+570 MIQDIAVEAWQLF

-592 TNLSELS
+592 ANLADLS
-599 REKLTIVYFSE
+599 RDKLTIVYFKE
-610 EVLQKYSLDE
+610 EALQKFSLEAYTD
-620 YKEYIV
+620 YLV
-626 HASAVTTL
+626 HAKDVTTL
-634 ENRYVVLLDLP
+634 EGRYVVVLDLP
-645 ASTEELKKVCMNG
+645 NATEDLKRICEKG
-658 FPPRIYTVFYQE
+658 FPDRIYTVFYQE

-694 APFSLKQYGEQL
+694 APFSLRQYGEQL

-729 VTIKDGVIFMAEGIQ
+729 VTIKDGVIFMAEEMK

-751 NIYREKINQLQLEK
+751 NTYREKINHLQLEK
-765 DLVYSTYQQLYTWFE
+765 ELVYSTYQQLYAWFE
-780 TVRNHK
+780 TIRNHK
-786 EV
+786 EVEQLG

>member
-1 MSSIIDKLRGDF
+1 MISL
-13 VLKAKT
+13 LQAKT
-19 RWKEKE
+19 RWKEKCN
-25 QNEAAVNELASKLQ
+25 NEELVGQLANKLQ
-39 LTPLVTSLF
+39 LSPLVTSLLLN
-48 ISRGLD
+48 RGLD
-54 TEEKIADFLS
+54 TEEKILGFLN
-64 TDQQDF
+64 TGQQEF
-70 HDPFLLEGMD
+70 HDPFLLEGMER
-80 KTVERVKRAIENG
+80 TVERVQQAIQNG

-157 DTGIAAVHEAE
+157 DTGIAAVHEAQ

-186 PQLPEALAI
+186 PELPEALAI

-200 EGGVYPFHYLAGVG
+200 DGGVYPFHYLAGVG

-219 AHALLGRVP
+219 AHALLGSVP

-237 GTVADLVPLHGENRL
+237 GTVADLVPLYGENRL

-260 LRTTKNIGLQ
+260 LRTTQRVGLQ
-270 ALFKVAKLSQSEI
+270 ALFKVANISQGEI
-283 TEESVGFSIG
+283 TEESVGFAIG

-300 RLEDAAPAVHLLL
+300 RLEDATPAVHLLL
-313 SEDEEEAAELAQEID
+313 SEDVEEAKELAQEID
-328 ELNNLRKDI
+328 ELNKLRKDI
-337 VKQITEE
+337 VKKITEE

-350 MYYPP
+350 AHYPP
-355 EKNKVLVLAR
+355 EENKVLVLAK

-379 LVDRFYRP
+379 LIDRFYRP
-387 AIVLCI
+387 TIVLSI
-393 DKEKETAK
+393 DPEKGTAK

-429 PMAAGMTLHMNDVEE
+429 PMAAGMTLSMNDVSE
-444 LRNRLNKQADALLTE
+444 LRRRLNEQAAVQLSD
-459 EDFIPI
+459 EDFIPV

-479 SAIEEMQKLAPFG
+479 AAIEEMQKLAPFG
-492 VGNPKPRIA
+492 LGNPKPRIA
-501 VEDAELESIRAIGSD
+501 VKDAGLESIRAIGSD

-523 LKGEYGALD
+523 LRDGQATLD
-532 TVGFGFGALTKE
+532 SVGFGFGAFAKE
-544 ISPVAR
+544 ISPVAH
-550 VSVLGEASINEWN
+550 VSIVGEASINEWN
-563 NFRKPQL
+563 NFRKPQI
-570 MIQDISVKDWQLF
+570 MIQDIAVEAWQLF

-592 TNLSELS
+592 ANLADLS
-599 REKLTIVYFSE
+599 RDKLTIMYFKE
-610 EVLQKYSLDE
+610 EALQKFSLEAYTD
-620 YKEYIV
+620 YLV
-626 HASAVTTL
+626 HAKDVTTL
-634 ENRYVVLLDLP
+634 EGRYVVVLDLP
-645 ASTEELKKVCMNG
+645 DATEDLKRICEKG
-658 FPPRIYTVFYQE
+658 FPDRIYTVFYQE

-694 APFSLKQYGEQL
+694 APFSLRQYGEKL

-729 VTIKDGVIFMAEGIQ
+729 VTIKDGVIFMAEEMK

-751 NIYREKINQLQLEK
+751 NTYREKINHLQLEK
-765 DLVYSTYQQLYTWFE
+765 ELVYSTYQQLYAWFE
-780 TVRNHK
+780 TIRNHK
-786 EV
+786 EVEQLG

>member
-1 MSSIIDKLRGDF
+1 MDELRGDF
-13 VLKAKT
+13 VLQPKT
-19 RWKEKE
+19 RWKENHY
-25 QNEAAVNELASKLQ
+25 NEEIVNQLANKLQ
-39 LTPLVTSLF
+39 LTPLVTSLLLN
-48 ISRGLD
+48 RGLD
-54 TEEKIADFLS
+54 TEEKIVDFLN
-64 TDQQDF
+64 TEQQEF

-80 KTVERVKRAIENG
+80 RTIKRVEQAIQNG

-157 DTGIAAVHEAE
+157 DTGIAAVHEAQ

-200 EGGVYPFHYLAGVG
+200 EGGMYPFHYLAGVG

-237 GTVADLVPLHGENRL
+237 GTVADLVSLHGENRL

-260 LRTTKNIGLQ
+260 MRTTQRIGLQ
-270 ALFKVAKLSQSEI
+270 ALFKIANVSQHEI
-283 TEESVGFSIG
+283 TEESIGFSLA

-300 RLEDAAPAVHLLL
+300 RLEDATPAVHLLL
-313 SEDEEEAAELAQEID
+313 SEDPEEAKELAEEID
-328 ELNNLRKDI
+328 ELNKLRKDI

-350 MYYPP
+350 NNYPP
-355 EKNKVLVLAR
+355 EKNKVLVLAK

-379 LVDRFYRP
+379 LVERFYRP
-387 AIVLCI
+387 AIVLSI
-393 DKEKETAK
+393 DPEKQTAK
-401 GSARSIEGFDLYA
+401 GSARSIAGFDLFA
-414 NLSDCRD
+414 NLSDCKEL
-421 ILPHFGGH
+421 LPHFGGH
-429 PMAAGMTLHMNDVEE
+429 PMAAGMTLHMNDVAE
-444 LRNRLNKQADALLTE
+444 LRRRLNEQADAILTP

-465 TAVDAVCKVEDVTL
+465 TTVDVICKVEDVTI

-501 VEDAELESIRAIGSD
+501 VQNAELESIRAIGSD
-516 GSHLKMT
+516 SSHLKMALRSGQAT
-523 LKGEYGALD
+523 LD
-532 TVGFGFGALTKE
+532 TIGFGFGAYAKE
-544 ISPVAR
+544 ISPLAH
-550 VSVLGEASINEWN
+550 VSVVGEASINEWN

-570 MIQDISVKDWQLF
+570 MVQDIAVDAWQLF

-592 TNLSELS
+592 ANIAELPQ
-599 REKLTIVYFSE
+599 EKVTMVYFTE
-610 EVLQKYSLDE
+610 DVLRKFSLE
-620 YKEYIV
+620 AYKERLQHV
-626 HASAVTTL
+626 SEVRDL

-645 ASTEELKKVCMNG
+645 KTTEELRQLFTDR
-658 FPPRIYTVFYQE
+658 FPERIYTLFYQE

-688 SFLHQK
+688 SFLRQK
-694 APFSLKQYGEQL
+694 APFSLRQHGEQL

-729 VTIKDGVIFMAEGIQ
+729 VTIKDGVIFMEEQMQ

-751 NIYREKINQLQLEK
+751 NTYREKMNHLQLEK
-765 DLVYSTYQQLYTWFE
+765 ELVYSTYQQLYTWFE
-780 TVRNHK
+780 MIRKHK